1 MARLEKPADLEG
13 WRDYARRLEARASR
27 KISKIRQGT
36 YAPSVLRPLRGA
48 TYGSEGIDIAHTALD
63 PRKGTSLVGR
73 MTKAQVEA
81 HAHRL
86 EEFMAPNVSYYPSRD
101 GSPISAKS
109 MLRYVYARKRANEHA
124 QEFYQRV
131 GGTEIPWRG
140 GKRFADVF
148 DVNNP
153 YAHKGDD
160 AQQLTIKDPYHVN
173 SFTNERAVRTLTERA
188 REVSTTRADKKM
200 VEGIRKNIRALTKES
215 GSPQLASLADLPD
228 DLLRVLWAVDDEFIT
243 GLTYRYMENK
253 ELESDRNSPS
263 NVLAEQNDDI
273 SIEGRVFNDARKM
286 EVRPLR

>member
-1 MARLEKPADLEG
+1 MARLETPSDLEG

-36 YAPSVLRPLRGA
+36 YAPSVLRPLKDA
-48 TYGSEGIDIAHTALD
+48 TYGSKGIDIARTALD

-86 EEFMAPNVSYYPSRD
+86 EEFMAPNVSYYPSRS

-109 MLRYVYARKRANEHA
+109 MLRYVYAQKRANEHA
-124 QEFYQRV
+124 REFYQRV

-140 GKRFADVF
+140 GRRFADVF

-160 AQQLTIKDPYHVN
+160 AQLLTIKSPYHVN
-173 SFTNERAVRTLTERA
+173 SFTNEHAVRYLTEKA

-200 VEGIRKNIRALTKES
+200 VEGIRKNIRALTKGT
-215 GSPQLASLADLPD
+215 GSPELASLADLPD
-228 DLLRVLWAVDDEFIT
+228 DLLRVLWTVDDEFIS

-253 ELESDRNSPS
+253 ELETGRGSPS
-263 NVLAEQNDDI
+263 DNLTAQGEDDVL
-273 SIEGRVFNDARKM
+273 EGQVFSRARKM

>member
-1 MARLEKPADLEG
+1 MARLEKPTDLEG

-27 KISKIRQGT
+27 KISKIRQGS
-36 YAPSVLRPLRGA
+36 YAPSVLRPLKDA
-48 TYGSEGIDIAHTALD
+48 TYGSKGIDIARTALD

-86 EEFMAPNVSYYPSRD
+86 EEFMAPNVSYYPSRS

-109 MLRYVYARKRANEHA
+109 MLRYVYAQKRANEHA
-124 QEFYQRV
+124 KEFYQRV

-173 SFTNERAVRTLTERA
+173 SFTNEHAVRVLTERA

-215 GSPQLASLADLPD
+215 GNPKLASLADLPD
-228 DLLRVLWAVDDEFIT
+228 DLLRVLWTVDDEFIT

-253 ELESDRNSPS
+253 ELESSSNSPS
-263 NVLAEQNDDI
+263 DNLIAQSEDDLVDG
-273 SIEGRVFNDARKM
+273 EVFNRARKM

>member
-1 MARLEKPADLEG
+1 MARLEKPTDLEG

-36 YAPSVLRPLRGA
+36 YAPSVLRPLKGA
-48 TYGSEGIDIAHTALD
+48 TYGSEGIDIARTALD
-63 PRKGTSLVGR
+63 PRKGTSIVWR

-86 EEFMAPNVSYYPSRD
+86 EEFMAPNVSYYPSRK
-101 GSPISAKS
+101 GEPISAKS
-109 MLRYVYARKRANEHA
+109 MLRYVYAQKRANEHA
-124 QEFYQRV
+124 REFYQRV

-140 GKRFADVF
+140 GRRFADVF

-160 AQQLTIKDPYHVN
+160 AQQLTIKSPYHVN
-173 SFTNERAVRTLTERA
+173 SFTSEHAVRTLTERA

-200 VEGIRKNIRALTKES
+200 TEGIRKNIRALAKGA
-215 GSPQLASLADLPD
+215 GSPELASLADLPD
-228 DLLRVLWAVDDEFIT
+228 DLLRVLWTVDDEFIT

-263 NVLAEQNDDI
+263 DNLTAQSENDLVEEQ
-273 SIEGRVFNDARKM
+273 VFSRARKM
-286 EVRPLR
+286 EVRPLK